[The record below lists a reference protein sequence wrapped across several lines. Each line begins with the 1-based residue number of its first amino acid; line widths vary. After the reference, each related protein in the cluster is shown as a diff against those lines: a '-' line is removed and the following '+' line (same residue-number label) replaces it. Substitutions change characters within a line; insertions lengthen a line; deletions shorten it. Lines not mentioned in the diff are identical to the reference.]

1 MIQNKYIFIFKILRG
16 TLKTFFAYSQLM
28 VSEILDETTKL
39 NWYKVIFG
47 LKKQF
52 GKKPDM
58 NGILYLIG
66 IRELGQNREFTKEEK
81 LDLFHIATCK
91 LLSYEG
97 FFKYKYTDEDGW
109 PHYDLIIQHE
119 YKDLL
124 SQEYYLRKLVV
135 RYFLENDLITT

>member
-1 MIQNKYIFIFKILRG
+1 
-16 TLKTFFAYSQLM
+16 M
-28 VSEILDETTKL
+28 VNEILDESTKL

-58 NGILYLIG
+58 NGILFLIG
-66 IRELGQNREFTKEEK
+66 IRELGQNREFTKAEK
-81 LDLFHIATCK
+81 MDLFHIATCK

-97 FFKYKYTDEDGW
+97 YFKYEYTDEEGW
-109 PHYDLIIQHE
+109 PHYDLITQPE

-135 RYFLENDLITT
+135 RYFLENDLITE